1 MLCTSLSVVEKG
13 LNEVAAGIC
22 CLEGIKELFS
32 LMFMVGPGGLKFS
45 ADNLSFS
52 RELCCICGVQMAKAE
67 CSSVRRGDR
76 ILPLYGGF
84 GCQHWTIL

>member
-32 LMFMVGPGGLKFS
+32 LMFMAGPGGLKFP
-45 ADNLSFS
+45 AENLLE
-52 RELCCICGVQMAKAE
+52 RALLHLR
-67 CSSVRRGDR
+67 SSDGKGQV
-76 ILPLYGGF
+76 F
-84 GCQHWTIL
+84 